1 MAAFKFWRD
10 PARRRQ
16 VIQLFAA
23 ILVLSLAAFFIINAA
38 RNLSDRG
45 IASGFGFLSSRSGFT
60 IILHLIDYDESS
72 SYFRVLIVALL
83 NTLLAS
89 GLGILL
95 ASVIGLIIGIARLSQ
110 NWLIAKL
117 ALIYVESIRNLPM
130 LLLLLIVYLLGLRP
144 LPGPRQSINIGD
156 VIFLNNRGLFLP
168 LPSLGAG
175 GWIIAPAFI
184 LSLMGLV
191 ILTRQA
197 LRQRIEH
204 GRMPVNFL
212 PACLGLSV
220 LPLVAIY
227 LVGDGIHFDIPAL
240 RGFNF
245 TGGFVV
251 IPELVALV
259 LTLGLYGGSLIAEI
273 VRSGIQSVAQGQLEA
288 ASALGLHRGLQLR
301 LVIIPQ
307 AVRIIIPPLTSEY
320 INIIKNSSL
329 AAAIAYP
336 DLVQAFAGTVLNQTG
351 QAVEV
356 ICITMAIYL
365 ALAIGLSGAMAWID
379 RRMQAG
385 SAR

>member
-1 MAAFKFWRD
+1 MKKIRFWRD

-16 VIQLFAA
+16 AIQFAVAVLFLA
-23 ILVLSLAAFFIINAA
+23 LVGFFVVNAA
-38 RNLSDRG
+38 QNLSQRG
-45 IASGFGFLSSRSGFT
+45 IASGFGFLSNRAGFT
-60 IILHLIDYDESS
+60 IIQHLIDYDESS

-83 NTLLAS
+83 NTILAA
-89 GLGILL
+89 GLGIIL
-95 ASVIGLIIGIARLSQ
+95 ASVIGLVVGVARLSQ

-117 ALIYVESIRNLPM
+117 ALIYVETIRNLPM

-144 LPGPRQSINIGD
+144 LPGPRQSLNIAD
-156 VIFLNNRGLFLP
+156 MIFLNNRGLFLP
-168 LPSLGAG
+168 KPFLGTGA
-175 GWIIAPAFI
+175 WIIGIVVI
-184 LSLMGLV
+184 LCLSGLV
-191 ILTRQA
+191 ILTRRA
-197 LRQRIEH
+197 MRYRIETGH
-204 GRMPVNFL
+204 LPGIFL
-212 PACLGLSV
+212 WQCLGV
-220 LPLVAIY
+220 LMAPILVFS
-227 LVGDGIHFDIPAL
+227 LTDDGIHFDVPAL
-240 RGFNF
+240 HGFNF

-259 LTLGLYGGSLIAEI
+259 LALGLYGGSLIAEI

-288 ASALGLHRGLQLR
+288 ASALGLHHGLQLR

-320 INIIKNSSL
+320 LNIIKNSSL

-365 ALAIGLSGAMAWID
+365 LLAIGLSGAMTWID
-379 RRMQAG
+379 RHSQAG
-385 SAR
+385 PAR